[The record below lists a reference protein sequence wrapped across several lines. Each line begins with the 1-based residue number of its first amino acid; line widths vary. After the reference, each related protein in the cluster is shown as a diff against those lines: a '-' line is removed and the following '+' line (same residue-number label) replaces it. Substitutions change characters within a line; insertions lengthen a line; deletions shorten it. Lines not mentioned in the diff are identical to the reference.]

1 MHLRGGPPS
10 RRPWIEDKAAQGS
23 CWRQGAGRLPAPR
36 GRASCA
42 GGRTLCGQ
50 PWADRDRHATRHLRW
65 EAGAQRPM
73 GRKRRVSVPGP
84 PPAVGTGGPWP
95 GVADPLASTST
106 FHAAQVLFYNVNRL
120 TSILGSEARR
130 PLLRKTRSPVSFAMA
145 ADFLVKA
152 PGDSPRPAAGAFA
165 GKQAVHHF
173 CGLAGTFPSG
183 VGLGSTEAKSGG

>member
-1 MHLRGGPPS
+1 MCGREDALRPALG
-10 RRPWIEDKAAQGS
+10 
-23 CWRQGAGRLPAPR
+23 RQGP
-36 GRASCA
+36 
-42 GGRTLCGQ
+42 T
-50 PWADRDRHATRHLRW
+50 RHAAPSVGGGST
-65 EAGAQRPM
+65 EAQLTLNLPRVLKRVYFSELAPSFPRVRGLAHA